1 MYRKFVVLGLVGLL
15 AGLGWLASTRA
26 AAQQA
31 AGTDWQDPAKA
42 IAFQLDPQSGLSIV
56 SQNLGDTEIYTRGG
70 AIVIDLRCGL
80 VVKNEGRQNVRG
92 VVFAVLAQQL
102 TAGGKAS
109 VAVPS
114 LNVAPGQTFP
124 VKLNLRLLRPL
135 PGPPNP
141 LVTVTADGV
150 LLADLSFRGPDTLDS
165 RRRMT
170 AWEME
175 ARRERDYFQAV
186 LKSGGEEELQQEMLA
201 SLARQKRRPRVE
213 ARLAGSS
220 GSTVSSAV
228 SASAERQVQLAFLDF
243 PESPLELVS
252 GTAQVSGAMASSP
265 RIQVRNRSQKPVR
278 YFELGWLVSDAS
290 GTLYSAGSVPTSTPE
305 LNLKP
310 GETLSANRQSASS
323 QRRFLFTPT
332 SGSESDFAIQG
343 MSGYFRQVQFED
355 GGVWIPA
362 RQDLARSEL
371 TETIPVSAEE
381 QRLSDI
387 YRVKGL
393 KALLEEL
400 RRF

>member
-1 MYRKFVVLGLVGLL
+1 MSTYRKFAVLGLAGLL
-15 AGLGWLASTRA
+15 AALGWLAGSRA
-26 AAQQA
+26 TAQQTGA
-31 AGTDWQDPAKA
+31 DWQDPAKA
-42 IAFQLDPQSGLSIV
+42 IAFRLSPEVGLSIV
-56 SQNLGDTEIYTRGG
+56 SHDLSDTEIYTRGG

-80 VVKNEGRQNVRG
+80 VVKNAGKQNVRG

-114 LNVAPGQTFP
+114 LNVAPGQSFP

-141 LVTVTADGV
+141 LVTVAADGV

-165 RRRMT
+165 RRKMT

-175 ARRERDYFQAV
+175 AQREREYFKAV
-186 LKSGGEEELQQEMLA
+186 LRSGGEEELQQEMLA

-243 PESPLELVS
+243 PDSPLELVS
-252 GTAQVSGAMASSP
+252 GTAEVSGATASSP
-265 RIQVRNRSQKPVR
+265 RIRVRNRSEKPVR

-290 GTLYSAGSVPTSTPE
+290 GTRYAAGSIPTPTPE

-310 GETLSANRQSASS
+310 GETLSASRQR
-323 QRRFLFTPT
+323 QFLFTPP
-332 SGSESDFAIQG
+332 SGSESNFAIQG
-343 MSGYFRQVQFED
+343 MSAYFRQVQFED

-362 RQDLARSEL
+362 RQDLARSDL
-371 TETIPVSAEE
+371 QETIPVSAEE

-393 KALLEEL
+393 KALIEEL

>member
-1 MYRKFVVLGLVGLL
+1 MFTYRKFAVLTLVALL
-15 AGLGWLASTRA
+15 GALGWLAATRA

-31 AGTDWQDPAKA
+31 GGADWQDPAKA
-42 IAFQLDPQSGLSIV
+42 IAFRLAPESGLSIV
-56 SQNLGDTEIYTRGG
+56 SQDLSDTEIYTRGG

-80 VVKNEGRQNVRG
+80 VVKNSGKQNVRG

-114 LNVAPGQTFP
+114 LNVAPGQSFP

-141 LVTVTADGV
+141 LVTVSADGV

-165 RRRMT
+165 RRKM
-170 AWEME
+170 AVWEME
-175 ARRERDYFQAV
+175 AQRERGYFQAV
-186 LKSGGEEELQQEMLA
+186 LGSGGEEELQQEMLA

-213 ARLAGSS
+213 ARLAGNS
-220 GSTVSSAV
+220 GRTVSSAV

-243 PESPLELVS
+243 PDSPLELVS
-252 GTAQVSGAMASSP
+252 GTAEVSGATASSP
-265 RIQVRNRSQKPVR
+265 RIQVRNRSEKPVR
-278 YFELGWLVSDAS
+278 YFELGWLVSDGS
-290 GTLYSAGSVPTSTPE
+290 GTQYAAGSIPPTPE

-310 GETLSANRQSASS
+310 GETLSTGR
-323 QRRFLFTPT
+323 QRRFSFTPS
-332 SGSESDFAIQG
+332 SGSESSFAIQG
-343 MSGYFRQVQFED
+343 MSGYFRQVQFDD
-355 GGVWIPA
+355 GSVWIPA
-362 RQDLARSEL
+362 RQDLARSDL
-371 TETIPVSAEE
+371 RETIPVSAEE

-393 KALLEEL
+393 KALIEEL
-400 RRF
+400 RRFD

>member
-1 MYRKFVVLGLVGLL
+1 MFTYRKFAVLGLAGLL
-15 AGLGWLASTRA
+15 AAVGWLAGSRA
-26 AAQQA
+26 TAQQA
-31 AGTDWQDPAKA
+31 DWLDPAKA
-42 IAFQLDPQSGLSIV
+42 IAFRVSPEVGLSIV
-56 SQNLGDTEIYTRGG
+56 SQDLSDTEIYTRGG
-70 AIVIDLRCGL
+70 AIVIDLRCAL
-80 VVKNEGRQNVRG
+80 VVKNEGKQNVRG

-109 VAVPS
+109 VAAPS
-114 LNVAPGQTFP
+114 LNVAPGQSFP

-165 RRRMT
+165 RRKMT

-175 ARRERDYFQAV
+175 AQREREYFQAV
-186 LKSGGEEELQQEMLA
+186 LRSGGEEELQSEMLA
-201 SLARQKRRPRVE
+201 SLTRQKRRPRVE
-213 ARLAGSS
+213 ARLAGA
-220 GSTVSSAV
+220 GGRTVSSAV

-243 PESPLELVS
+243 PDSPLELVS
-252 GTAQVSGAMASSP
+252 GTADVSGATASSP
-265 RIQVRNRSQKPVR
+265 RIRVRNRSQKPVR
-278 YFELGWLVSDAS
+278 YFELGWLVSDGS
-290 GTLYSAGSVPTSTPE
+290 GTQYAAGSIPTPTPE

-310 GETLSANRQSASS
+310 GETLSTSP
-323 QRRFLFTPT
+323 QRRFLFAPP
-332 SGSESDFAIQG
+332 SGSETSFAIQG
-343 MSGYFRQVQFED
+343 MSGYFRQVQFDD
-355 GGVWIPA
+355 GSVWIPA

-371 TETIPVSAEE
+371 TETIPVSPEE

-393 KALLEEL
+393 KALIEEL

>member
-1 MYRKFVVLGLVGLL
+1 MSTYRKFVLWTLAGLVT
-15 AGLGWLASTRA
+15 GLGWLAGSRA
-26 AAQQA
+26 IAQQA
-31 AGTDWQDPAKA
+31 AADWQDPAKA
-42 IAFQLDPQSGLSIV
+42 IAFRLSPDVGLSIV
-56 SQNLGDTEIYTRGG
+56 SQDLSDTEIYTRGG

-80 VVKNEGRQNVRG
+80 VVKNEGKQNLRG

-114 LNVAPGQTFP
+114 LNVAPGQSFP

-135 PGPPNP
+135 PGPPSP

-175 ARRERDYFQAV
+175 AQREREYFQAL
-186 LKSGGEEELQQEMLA
+186 LKADGSEELQQEMLA

-228 SASAERQVQLAFLDF
+228 STSTERQVQLAFLDF
-243 PESPLELVS
+243 PDSPLELVS
-252 GTAQVSGAMASSP
+252 GTAEVEGTKASSP
-265 RIQVRNRSQKPVR
+265 RIRVRNRSEKPVR
-278 YFELGWLVSDAS
+278 YFELGWLVSDNS
-290 GTLYSAGSVPTSTPE
+290 GTQYAAGSIPTPTSQ

-310 GETLSANRQSASS
+310 GETLSTSRQR
-323 QRRFLFTPT
+323 QFLFRPPN
-332 SGSESDFAIQG
+332 GRDNFAIQG
-343 MSGYFRQVQFED
+343 MSAYFRQVQFED
-355 GGVWIPA
+355 GSVWVPA
-362 RQDLARSEL
+362 RKDLARSDL
-371 TETIPVSAEE
+371 RETIPVSAEE

-393 KALLEEL
+393 KALIEEL

>member
-1 MYRKFVVLGLVGLL
+1 MFTYRKFVVVALAGLV
-15 AGLGWLASTRA
+15 AGLGWLAGSRA
-26 AAQQA
+26 IAQQA
-31 AGTDWQDPAKA
+31 GGADWQDPTKA
-42 IAFQLDPQSGLSIV
+42 IAFRLSPDVGLSIV
-56 SQNLGDTEIYTRGG
+56 SQDLSDTEIYTRGG

-80 VVKNEGRQNVRG
+80 VVKNQGKQNVRG
-92 VVFAVLAQQL
+92 VVFGVLAQQL

-114 LNVAPGQTFP
+114 LNVAPGQSFP

-165 RRRMT
+165 RRKMT

-175 ARRERDYFQAV
+175 AQRERRYFQTV
-186 LKSGGEEELQQEMLA
+186 LQSNGEDDLQQEMLA

-228 SASAERQVQLAFLDF
+228 STSSERQVQLAFLDF
-243 PESPLELVS
+243 PDSPLELVS
-252 GTAQVSGAMASSP
+252 GTAEVAGTTATSP
-265 RIQVRNRSQKPVR
+265 RIRVRNRSEKPVR
-278 YFELGWLVSDAS
+278 YFELGWLVSDTA
-290 GTLYSAGSVPTSTPE
+290 GTQYAAGSIPTPTPE

-310 GETLSANRQSASS
+310 GETLSTSRQR
-323 QRRFLFTPT
+323 QFLFRPP
-332 SGSESDFAIQG
+332 SGRDNFSIQG
-343 MSGYFRQVQFED
+343 MSAYFRQVQFED
-355 GGVWIPA
+355 GSVWIPA
-362 RQDLARSEL
+362 RQDLARSDL
-371 TETIPVSAEE
+371 RETIPVSAEE

-393 KALLEEL
+393 KALIEEL